1 MSASLSMGGK
11 ILQGLSALFGIA
23 MFAIGVLWLVA
34 PGDAAAALG
43 ATLLEGTGLATQI
56 GDSTSFFLGSGFLM
70 AYGAIARKPTLL
82 TTGGVLIGMVAPARL
97 IAWQFHGA
105 ALTLD
110 AIIPEIVM
118 LVVTLSAARAM
129 RAAG

>member
-34 PGDAAAALG
+34 PGDAAGALG
-43 ATLLEGTGLATQI
+43 ATLLE
-56 GDSTSFFLGSGFLM
+56 
-70 AYGAIARKPTLL
+70 
-82 TTGGVLIGMVAPARL
+82 ARL